1 MRRASVDRGGRT
13 ACLID
18 CLREVQLEQF
28 AGNFATRGITDCN
41 KLAALERQQFA
52 TYGVRSPADIRRLT
66 RLITVIRDLRTD
78 GVICRHGAQSNSAAE
93 KPGSLSVASDLS
105 VERCLKKQFAIKR
118 PVNESALNN
127 TSETRPKSAVPH
139 RRPTRDA
146 QRPRRGVKRAATSA
160 PSGQQSRQSVV
171 DECVYNV
178 PTSFSPFRQRAVS
191 HLPTHVEKV
200 ALAQSLLVKSQ
211 TIKSIVMYHSI

>member
-1 MRRASVDRGGRT
+1 MRRASVDRGART

-41 KLAALERQQFA
+41 KLAALDCQQFA
-52 TYGVRSPADIRRLT
+52 TYGIRSPADVRRLT

-78 GVICRHGAQSNSAAE
+78 GVICRHGVESKLAAE
-93 KPGSLSVASDLS
+93 KPGCLSVAGDLS
-105 VERCLKKQFAIKR
+105 VERSQKRQFANRR
-118 PVNESALNN
+118 PVHEPANS
-127 TSETRPKSAVPH
+127 TSTSMPH

-146 QRPRRGVKRAATSA
+146 QRPRRGVKRAA
-160 PSGQQSRQSVV
+160 PSVPGGQQSCPSVV
-171 DECVYNV
+171 DDGAYNG
-178 PTSFSPFRQRAVS
+178 PTSISPFRQRTVS

-200 ALAQSLLVKSQ
+200 TQSHSLSH
-211 TIKSIVMYHSI
+211 IKVLIYMYGMLI